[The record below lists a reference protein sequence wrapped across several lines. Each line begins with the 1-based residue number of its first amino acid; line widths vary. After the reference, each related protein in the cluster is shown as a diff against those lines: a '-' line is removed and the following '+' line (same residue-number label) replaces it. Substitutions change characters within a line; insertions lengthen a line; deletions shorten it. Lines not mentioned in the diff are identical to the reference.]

1 MPSFKE
7 KLYKD
12 ASKYIIRVKIKD
24 NVIPYTRIKSYNIV
38 DSKSDECI
46 ALYNLITD
54 KCDEVSFEDIISYT
68 ISNLNIV
75 ENIKIDTGFKDHC
88 KKYYKI
94 CLEKNI
100 SEEVFYNLFL
110 NKFIVDNNL
119 QDTILEFNFQLDL
132 DSITNNTL
140 SEDSKESIKEAFINI
155 VKNRCN
161 ESKNEL
167 NLIKKDCED
176 EDDIEDIDSIIEM
189 FDDSVDSIN
198 LDEVKNLSDLLD
210 NWPPLLLPLPDSL
223 EKLKRLRFIVVNEND
238 KFTKL
243 NEMKSIIG
251 CINDVNLLKEFKDI
265 LSSEKDTIDSKDFE
279 NYLKVINDA
288 ITELSNEKL

>member
-12 ASKYIIRVKIKD
+12 ATKYIIRVKIKD

-54 KCDEVSFEDIISYT
+54 KCDDISFEDIISYT
-68 ISNLNIV
+68 ISNTNIV
-75 ENIKIDTGFKDHC
+75 ENVKIDTGFKDHC

-94 CLEKNI
+94 CMEKNI

-223 EKLKRLRFIVVNEND
+223 EKLKRLKFTVND

>member
-1 MPSFKE
+1 
-7 KLYKD
+7 
-12 ASKYIIRVKIKD
+12 
-24 NVIPYTRIKSYNIV
+24 
-38 DSKSDECI
+38 
-46 ALYNLITD
+46 
-54 KCDEVSFEDIISYT
+54 
-68 ISNLNIV
+68 
-75 ENIKIDTGFKDHC
+75 
-88 KKYYKI
+88 
-94 CLEKNI
+94 
-100 SEEVFYNLFL
+100 
-110 NKFIVDNNL
+110 
-119 QDTILEFNFQLDL
+119 
-132 DSITNNTL
+132 
-140 SEDSKESIKEAFINI
+140 
-155 VKNRCN
+155 
-161 ESKNEL
+161 
-167 NLIKKDCED
+167 
-176 EDDIEDIDSIIEM
+176 M
-189 FDDSVDSIN
+189 FDDSVDRIN